1 MKKMKVWST
10 VLATGVALTT
20 LAACSGGS
28 NSTTASSSEE
38 KADKSQELVIYS
50 NSVSNGRG
58 DWLTAKAKEA
68 GFNIKIPNFKLKLAT
83 QKKFTWRLVVQAF
96 FRVVVNPIFDKSY
109 FFRSRFLGSF
119 R

>member
-10 VLATGVALTT
+10 VLATGVSLTT

-68 GFNIKIPNFKLKLAT
+68 GFNIKMVDIA
-83 QKKFTWRLVVQAF
+83 
-96 FRVVVNPIFDKSY
+96 
-109 FFRSRFLGSF
+109 G
-119 R
+119 

>member
-58 DWLTAKAKEA
+58 VLLRRIMQLQIWYLELVLLTQ
-68 GFNIKIPNFKLKLAT
+68 IKLEIKN
-83 QKKFTWRLVVQAF
+83 
-96 FRVVVNPIFDKSY
+96 Y
-109 FFRSRFLGSF
+109 
-119 R
+119 

>member
-38 KADKSQELVIYS
+38 KVK
-50 NSVSNGRG
+50 N
-58 DWLTAKAKEA
+58 
-68 GFNIKIPNFKLKLAT
+68 
-83 QKKFTWRLVVQAF
+83 
-96 FRVVVNPIFDKSY
+96 
-109 FFRSRFLGSF
+109 
-119 R
+119 

>member
-1 MKKMKVWST
+1 MKKSKLLSF
-10 VLATGVALTT
+10 LAAGVAVTT

-28 NSTTASSSEE
+28 TNSSNSSSDTPQSEE

-68 GFNIKIPNFKLKLAT
+68 GFNIKMVDIPGAQLAD
-83 QKKFTWRLVVQAF
+83 
-96 FRVVVNPIFDKSY
+96 RVIAEKIMQ
-109 FFRSRFLGSF
+109 
-119 R
+119 

>member
-68 GFNIKIPNFKLKLAT
+68 GKMRVEGKEYIVKDGDIMHFRFN
-83 QKKFTWRLVVQAF
+83 V
-96 FRVVVNPIFDKSY
+96 
-109 FFRSRFLGSF
+109 
-119 R
+119 

>member
-38 KADKSQELVIYS
+38 KADKKSRIGNLFELS
-50 NSVSNGRG
+50 
-58 DWLTAKAKEA
+58 
-68 GFNIKIPNFKLKLAT
+68 LK
-83 QKKFTWRLVVQAF
+83 W
-96 FRVVVNPIFDKSY
+96 SW
-109 FFRSRFLGSF
+109 
-119 R
+119 

>member
-38 KADKSQELVIYS
+38 KADKSQELVIYFS
-50 NSVSNGRG
+50 
-58 DWLTAKAKEA
+58 
-68 GFNIKIPNFKLKLAT
+68 LK
-83 QKKFTWRLVVQAF
+83 W
-96 FRVVVNPIFDKSY
+96 SW
-109 FFRSRFLGSF
+109 
-119 R
+119 